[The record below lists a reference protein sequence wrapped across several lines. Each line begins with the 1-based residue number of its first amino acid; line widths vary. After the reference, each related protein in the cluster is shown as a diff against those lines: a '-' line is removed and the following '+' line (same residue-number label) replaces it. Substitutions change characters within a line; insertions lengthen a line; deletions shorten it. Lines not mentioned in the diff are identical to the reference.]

1 MNFKKFE
8 ELVIIDFIE
17 SSNCYGHHPMQ
28 LAAVNKKSE
37 LELNALMHLRTKV
50 VFEFSIYNHY
60 FHYRILFA

>member
-28 LAAVNKKSE
+28 LAAVKDRKS
-37 LELNALMHLRTKV
+37 V
-50 VFEFSIYNHY
+50 V
-60 FHYRILFA
+60 